1 MRSNRKAGPLLLGLG
16 FLGFALA
23 GFGPRPSDREPRP
36 LLAISGHLPNPEPQA
51 EGPTQPPDLARTA
64 ASTEPLERLE
74 DPRARA
80 FLERVLAR
88 APACGEGVEGY
99 QFQSWSQEG
108 HPTREGLGLKAI
120 PGVDVAEVVARIMD
134 VDGYR
139 ENLAHVVDCRPLGD
153 GKPRQPDRVRFHQVL
168 GVPGVARIQQDL
180 EMIDAGTIRGYRVV
194 TWRLLEDETETLD
207 PRDGARSASNVGAWL
222 VAPGV
227 LGNAISS
234 WPRREDVNFL
244 QWKALTGGADRMAK
258 SVVEGNLDGM
268 AEWSRKSRSLS
279 RGD

>member
-1 MRSNRKAGPLLLGLG
+1 MRSSRKAVPPLVGLG

-36 LLAISGHLPNPEPQA
+36 LLPISRPSTNPEPA
-51 EGPTQPPDLARTA
+51 GS
-64 ASTEPLERLE
+64 ASSPEALERLE

-80 FLERVLAR
+80 FLARVLDRTPAR
-88 APACGEGVEGY
+88 GQGVAGY

-108 HPTREGLGLKAI
+108 QPTREGLGLKAI
-120 PGVDVAEVVARIMD
+120 PGADVAEIVARIMD

-139 ENLAHVVDCRPLGD
+139 ENLAHVEVCRSLGD
-153 GKPRQPDRVRFHQVL
+153 GDSRQTDRVRFHQVL

-180 EMIDAGTIRGYRVV
+180 EMIDAGTIRGYRVIY
-194 TWRLLEDETETLD
+194 WRLLEDQTEALI
-207 PRDGARSASNVGAWL
+207 PRDGARSASNFGAWL

-227 LGNAISS
+227 LGYALSS

-244 QWKALTGGADRMAK
+244 QWKALTGGADRLAS

-268 AEWSRKSRSLS
+268 AEWSRKVRSPS